1 MTTTEDRNMNGRKAR
16 ALRKQAV
23 AISTEPT
30 SYTEKLMKTAF
41 TPEGKAIKKITRSL
55 SKTSQRAI
63 YQQLK
68 KEFA

>member
-1 MTTTEDRNMNGRKAR
+1 MNGRKAR
-16 ALRKQAV
+16 ALRKQAT
-23 AISTEPT
+23 AMSTEPT
-30 SYTEKLMKTAF
+30 SHTEKLMKTVF

-55 SKTSQRAI
+55 SETSHRAV